1 MSGCKELIVLTL
13 KIIISLMTEISNQE
27 TAVLGLLYEHHH
39 YAHRIREIMEK
50 RGMDNWAD
58 VDYSALLPILKSLE
72 KEGLI
77 RYQYKNEEEKGPEKV
92 YRITEKG
99 ISTFKK
105 QIESILSKKEKT
117 IYFFDLGLA
126 NMTSLNQEEII
137 QSLKLYLKSIEEL
150 IHVLSY
156 FLKIQ
161 EENNVPYNFIAIYS
175 RNLSILKAEKEW
187 VIEFIN
193 KIQANGD
200 NL

>member
-1 MSGCKELIVLTL
+1 MR
-13 KIIISLMTEISNQE
+13 EISNQE

-58 VDYSALLPILKSLE
+58 VDYSTLPPILKSLE

-77 RYQYKNEEEKGPEKV
+77 RHQYRNEGIKGPEKV
-92 YRITEKG
+92 YHITEKG
-99 ISTFKK
+99 KSLFKR
-105 QIESILSKKEKT
+105 QIKSILSEKGSI
-117 IYFFDLGLA
+117 IYSFDLGLA

-137 QSLKLYLKSIEEL
+137 QSLKIYLKSIEER

-156 FLKIQ
+156 SVKIQ

-187 VIEFIN
+187 VIEFMD
-193 KIQANGD
+193 KIRVKGK
-200 NL
+200 